1 MANRAGSLTDLMSD
15 AAAPLAPIIAD
26 AAKAA
31 WSPAGQ
37 LCKAFAHR
45 RHVAAL
51 SGLDDRMLCDIGLT
65 RNDVR
70 DAIRQPLWR
79 DPIAVLASRAGEGQ
93 LQRYRSRPTR
103 WCKARPT
110 WNPRRVEVSTMDKV
124 GA

>member
-1 MANRAGSLTDLMSD
+1 MANRAGSLQILMTDAWATAAVPLARTM
-15 AAAPLAPIIAD
+15 AAAAR
-26 AAKAA
+26 AA

-51 SGLDDRMLCDIGLT
+51 SGLDDRMLRDIGLT

-79 DPIAVLASRAGEGQ
+79 DPTAVLANRAGKANCKHTASE
-93 LQRYRSRPTR
+93 STW
-103 WCKARPT
+103 WCKAASH
-110 WNPRRVEVSTMDKV
+110 VESE
-124 GA
+124 AR